1 MNADNV
7 WADDIA
13 WAIYEGLVR
22 SGFASDANNVLILTT
37 EAGDFDATMSV
48 NFLDPDTAEIL
59 RTFRI
64 RID

>member
-1 MNADNV
+1 MDADDAT
-7 WADDIA
+7 ADDIA

-22 SGFASDANNVLILTT
+22 SGFASADNNVLILTT
-37 EAGDFDATMSV
+37 EAGEFDATMSV
-48 NFLDPDTAEIL
+48 NFIDPDTDEIL